1 MQNYK
6 VSIAYDGSSFYGFQK
21 QKSRPTVQGKI
32 EEVLDLL
39 IKDYELNYSGRTD
52 AGVHAKEQV
61 LNILTDIKI
70 TEKLIF
76 SIDKLLGNSI
86 SVNSFNQISN
96 DFHARY
102 SAKERTYVY
111 STMDNQK
118 KLPYLLNSTH
128 QHNSSLDL
136 EKLNEISQ
144 LFLGKNDFSPFAKV
158 ENNKNPER
166 EIFKSVWKKTLIF
179 LHIQFLEI
187 HSLEIW

>member
-70 TEKLIF
+70 TEKLIS

-86 SVNSFNQISN
+86 SVNSINQISN

-144 LFLGKNDFSPFAKV
+144 LFLGKNDFSSFAKV
-158 ENNKNPER
+158 EKNKNPER
-166 EIFKSVWKKTLIF
+166 EIFKSV
-179 LHIQFLEI
+179 
-187 HSLEIW
+187 

>member
-70 TEKLIF
+70 PEKLIS

-128 QHNSSLDL
+128 LHNSSLDL

-144 LFLGKNDFSPFAKV
+144 LFLGKNDFSSFAKV
-158 ENNKNPER
+158 EKNKNPER

-179 LHIQFLEI
+179 LHIQLLEI